1 MGHVRFSLAR
11 AKSRRADRFLIAN
24 PRSVCF
30 PMDLPFWSP
39 ESRAVSQTKGAG
51 GPSMSPLH
59 AVAAYGRR
67 ALPNHWDVVALA
79 SILAVFAAVARAYHG
94 ISAPLPDAHQAAV
107 SLDYWQLPYYA
118 LRTTLRMFAALFFS
132 LIFTFT
138 FATLAAKSRRWEMVL
153 IPVLDIL
160 QSVPILG
167 FLSFTVTFFM
177 GLFPG
182 NVLGAECAAVFAI
195 FTSQAWNMAFSFYQ
209 SLRTVPKDLDE
220 VARGYRFTGWQKFWA
235 LEAPYAVP
243 GLIWNTMMSMSGGWF
258 FVVASE
264 AITVGDTTVT
274 LPGVGSFIARAN
286 DSGDWP
292 AVGMAVL
299 TMGVVILL
307 YDQLLF
313 RPVIAWAVK
322 FRVELSSAQEVEES
336 WVLRLL
342 QRTRWVRGAAQ
353 PVFHFLRTLSLLR
366 IGMPPAPKVKRLV
379 NTRAARRGLDV
390 VWYAGIA
397 AVALYG
403 LYSVVAFI
411 ATELGWSDV
420 AEVFV
425 LTFYTLARVVVLMA
439 LASLIWVPISVWVGL
454 RPRWAEAIQPL
465 AQFLAAFPVNLL
477 FGVAVSLVLTF
488 HLNPD
493 IWLSFLIV
501 FGTQWYIVF
510 NTIGGAAAFPNDL
523 REAAANLRVRG
534 WAWWRDVMLPGVAPY
549 YLTGAITASGGSW
562 NASIVAEYV
571 RWKDKTVAAH
581 GVGAYIAQATEKGDF
596 PRIVLG
602 IAVMAI
608 VVTLFN
614 RLFWRRLYAYAERRL
629 AL

>member
-1 MGHVRFSLAR
+1 MSRFFS
-11 AKSRRADRFLIAN
+11 F
-24 PRSVCF
+24 
-30 PMDLPFWSP
+30 
-39 ESRAVSQTKGAG
+39 
-51 GPSMSPLH
+51 
-59 AVAAYGRR
+59 AAIGRR
-67 ALPNHWDVVALA
+67 ALPNHWDLVALA
-79 SILAVFAAVARAYHG
+79 AILAVFVAVARAYHG
-94 ISAPLPDAHQAAV
+94 ISAPLPAADQPVV
-107 SLDYWQLPYYA
+107 SLDYALLPYYA

-138 FATLAAKSRRWEMVL
+138 YATLAAKSRRWEMVL
-153 IPVLDIL
+153 IPVLDVL

-167 FLSFTVTFFM
+167 FLSFTVTFFL

-195 FTSQAWNMAFSFYQ
+195 FTSQAWNMAFSFYL

-220 VARGYRFTGWQKFWA
+220 VARAYRFTGWQKFWQ

-243 GLIWNTMMSMSGGWF
+243 SLIWNTMMSMSGGWF

-264 AITVGDTTVT
+264 AITVGNTTVT
-274 LPGVGSFIARAN
+274 LPGVGSFIAKAN
-286 DSGDWP
+286 DQGDWP

-322 FRVELSSAQEVEES
+322 FRVELSAGQDVESS

-353 PVFHFLRTLSLLR
+353 PLFNALRTLSLLR
-366 IGMPPAPKVKRLV
+366 IGLPASAKVKRFTV
-379 NTRAARRGLDV
+379 SRDATRWIDGI
-390 VWYAGIA
+390 WYAAIA
-397 AVALYG
+397 AIGLYALYTA
-403 LYSVVAFI
+403 VAYI
-411 ATELGWSDV
+411 ATELGWADV
-420 AEVFV
+420 WHVCV
-425 LTFYTLARVVVLMA
+425 LTFYTLLRVVILLT
-439 LASLIWVPISVWVGL
+439 LASVVWVPISVWVGL
-454 RPRWAEAIQPL
+454 RPRWAEAVQPL

-477 FGVAVSLVLTF
+477 FGAAVSLVLTF

-534 WAWWRDVMLPGVAPY
+534 WRWWRDVMLPGVAPY

-571 RWKDKTVAAH
+571 RWKDQTVTAH
-581 GVGAYIAQATEKGDF
+581 GVGAYIAEATDKGDF

-602 IAVMAI
+602 VAIMSI

-614 RLFWRRLYAYAERRL
+614 RLVWRRLYAYAERRL
-629 AL
+629 SL